1 VTTPIALLAAACP
14 RCSADHM
21 LGGKLLARMSDL
33 GVRRF
38 ALGMMLLFGIIG
50 LVLQAPLI

>member
-1 VTTPIALLAAACP
+1 LTHTHDPVFQLTTW
-14 RCSADHM
+14 
-21 LGGKLLARMSDL
+21 LGGKLFARMSDL

-50 LVLQAPLI
+50 LVL